1 MDNKEE
7 QQQKSDFF
15 VVSDAGSSE
24 VNGVYKNL
32 DGNSNDETLNYK
44 MTNNDGRTFKLYRS
58 PSEDQTVR
66 YWIIEERNL
75 DYFYL
80 SFSDADTPPEEDWR
94 PYVAGKGHPP
104 HVTKVP
110 RKVEWE
116 IRTRLEHHD
125 SFSTLDLINQYGQ
138 YCSTV
143 ALKRL
148 YRILWDVQT
157 PETKRA
163 AEMAKLTKS
172 KRKKKKAAEIKQKV
186 TVTVQLGLRS
196 LNALGMS
203 KNERK
208 GLRGPQTFD
217 VIVTF
222 DTLVRLLM
230 ESIAKK
236 VNIIPGNNLELMVN
250 GHKILSKEA
259 PINSLGITKG
269 SVVIALGVDAEVPSK
284 RKHGSNITGG
294 RKSAMPP
301 LEEVEDQFRDN
312 MASAHSSNEQT
323 RPSGSTCVIL

>member
-1 MDNKEE
+1 M
-7 QQQKSDFF
+7 SDFF
-15 VVSDAGSSE
+15 VVSDAGSTE

-44 MTNNDGRTFKLYRS
+44 MTNNEGRTFKLYRS

-66 YWIIEERNL
+66 YWIIEERNK

-80 SFSDADTPPEEDWR
+80 AFSDEDTPPEDDWR

-104 HVTKVP
+104 CVTKVP
-110 RKVEWE
+110 KKVEWE

-138 YCSTV
+138 YCPTP

-148 YRILWDVQT
+148 YRVLWDVQP
-157 PETKRA
+157 PETKKA

-172 KRKKKKAAEIKQKV
+172 KRKKKKTAEIKQKI
-186 TVTVQLGLRS
+186 TITVQLGQW
-196 LNALGMS
+196 N
-203 KNERK
+203 KHERK
-208 GLRGPQTFD
+208 GVKTID
-217 VIVTF
+217 VLVTF

-230 ESIAKK
+230 ESISKK
-236 VNIIPGNNLELMVN
+236 VNIKAGQNLELMLS

-269 SVVIALGVDAEVPSK
+269 SVVTALGVDTESPQK
-284 RKHGSNITGG
+284 RHGSGASG

-301 LEEVEDQFRDN
+301 LQEVEDQHSGN
-312 MASAHSSNEQT
+312 MASPVSSNEQT
-323 RPSGSTCVIL
+323 RPSGSTCAIL

>member
-7 QQQKSDFF
+7 QQQMSDFF

-44 MTNNDGRTFKLYRS
+44 MTNNEGRTFKLYRS

-80 SFSDADTPPEEDWR
+80 AFSNDDTPPEDDWR

-104 HVTKVP
+104 YVTRVP

-116 IRTRLEHHD
+116 IKTRLEHHD

-138 YCSTV
+138 YCPTV

-148 YRILWDVQT
+148 YRVLWDVQS
-157 PETKRA
+157 PETKKA

-186 TVTVQLGLRS
+186 TVTVQLGQW
-196 LNALGMS
+196 G
-203 KNERK
+203 KHDRK
-208 GLRGPQTFD
+208 GAKTID

-230 ESIAKK
+230 ESISKK
-236 VNIIPGNNLELMVN
+236 VNIKAGQNLELIVN

-269 SVVIALGVDAEVPSK
+269 SVVTALGVDTEAPQK
-284 RKHGSNITGG
+284 RHGSSTTG

-301 LEEVEDQFRDN
+301 LQEVEDQN
-312 MASAHSSNEQT
+312 SGNLASPVKANQQT
-323 RPSGSTCVIL
+323 RPSGSTCAIL